1 MKVHAIIV
9 AAGSSERFGSGVP
22 KQFKEVCGRPLL
34 AWAISRFE
42 AAGIIDQVIVVVAE
56 EYLLYT
62 SEHVIDPYDFSK
74 VAKIVVGGQTRR
86 ESVLKG
92 LESLPLSVEYVAIHD
107 GARPLVA
114 PTDIDRAVEVA
125 VAERAAVVAVRAT
138 DTVKRSR
145 EGYVLST
152 LERDSLYLA
161 QTPQVF
167 QYDLIMAAH
176 KEAANVNYAD
186 RFTDDAAMVEAHGFK
201 VKIVEATSPNIKVTT
216 RDDLVLVEALL
227 TKELDENPENRTR
240 F

>member
-42 AAGIIDQVIVVVAE
+42 AAGQIDQVVVVVAE

-62 SEHVIDPYDFSK
+62 SEHVIDPYDFS
-74 VAKIVVGGQTRR
+74 KIVVGGQTRR

-107 GARPLVA
+107 GARPLVV

-125 VAERAAVVAVRAT
+125 VAERAAIVAVRAT